1 LRRCSDQ
8 KRMFSVV
15 NEISYADQCDGQV
28 HDVLT
33 GDEQKALGVL
43 PSGQYCRIAGRNCDV
58 QCRLS
63 VFSSP
68 ITYHGIPRQLMTFTI
83 SRTCVRSLEEQ
94 YGSRR
99 LRAMHYE
106 RTHDAAQAAHTTK
119 RGCEVQHM
127 QLIRPCITR
136 LETMWAALET
146 ARRTPAMLKKW
157 KFDPPLTTS
166 LASLIGLLKRLL
178 RASRR

>member
-1 LRRCSDQ
+1 V
-8 KRMFSVV
+8 FF
-15 NEISYADQCDGQV
+15 
-28 HDVLT
+28 H
-33 GDEQKALGVL
+33 LGSTAEL
-43 PSGQYCRIAGRNCDV
+43 PGRNCDV

-68 ITYHGIPRQLMTFTI
+68 ITYHGISRQLMTFTI
-83 SRTCVRSLEEQ
+83 SCTCVRSLEEQ
-94 YGSRR
+94 YDSRR

-106 RTHDAAQAAHTTK
+106 RIHDAAQAARTTK

-127 QLIRPCITR
+127 QLISPCITW
-136 LETMWAALET
+136 LEAMWAALET

-157 KFDPPLTTS
+157 KLDPPLTTS
-166 LASLIGLLKRLL
+166 LASLIGLLTKLL

>member
-1 LRRCSDQ
+1 MQIDAMAKFTMSQRVASRR
-8 KRMFSVV
+8 RLVFF
-15 NEISYADQCDGQV
+15 
-28 HDVLT
+28 H
-33 GDEQKALGVL
+33 LGSTAEL
-43 PSGQYCRIAGRNCDV
+43 PGRNCDV

-68 ITYHGIPRQLMTFTI
+68 ITYHGISRQLMTFTI
-83 SRTCVRSLEEQ
+83 SCTCVRSLEEQ
-94 YGSRR
+94 YDSRR

-106 RTHDAAQAAHTTK
+106 RIHDAAQAAQTTK

-127 QLIRPCITR
+127 QLIRPCITW
-136 LETMWAALET
+136 LEAMWAALET

-157 KFDPPLTTS
+157 KLDPLLTTS
-166 LASLIGLLKRLL
+166 LASLIGLLKKLL